1 MRGITKG
8 QDVLVKYIKVGKY
21 KVRLTN
27 QYFALFTG
35 SSNTFKK
42 IIITKGELIDYYY
55 RIALTMLPHIEDRLL
70 TMHRFPAG
78 IQEKGFFQKDVS
90 DYFPSWIQRKAVKKK
105 TNGIV
110 RYAVCNNAATLVYLA
125 NQGCITMHIGLHKID
140 KMQCPDRMIFDL
152 DPSKKDFAVV
162 KKIAKQLRVLLED
175 TLGLPTFVMTT
186 GSRGLHVVVPLKR
199 VHTFEYTKQFARSC
213 AEVLVAR
220 NMKILTLE
228 MRKNKRK
235 DRIFIDVLRNSFGQT
250 SVAPYSVRAKPGAPI
265 ATPLLWQ
272 EIGRLKNAQQ
282 YHIKNIFRRLSAQSD
297 PWQDI
302 DKKACSLKK
311 AYKKLQKML

>member
-1 MRGITKG
+1 M
-8 QDVLVKYIKVGKY
+8 
-21 KVRLTN
+21 
-27 QYFALFTG
+27 
-35 SSNTFKK
+35 
-42 IIITKGELIDYYY
+42 
-55 RIALTMLPHIEDRLL
+55 
-70 TMHRFPAG
+70 
-78 IQEKGFFQKDVS
+78 
-90 DYFPSWIQRKAVKKK
+90 
-105 TNGIV
+105 
-110 RYAVCNNAATLVYLA
+110 
-125 NQGCITMHIGLHKID
+125 
-140 KMQCPDRMIFDL
+140 
-152 DPSKKDFAVV
+152 
-162 KKIAKQLRVLLED
+162 RVLLED